1 MNERREFIRHPIDVP
16 IQISPQS
23 EDVLDCISIVDIG
36 EGGIAFYTNVIF
48 EKGRALSIKI
58 PHVQPPFE
66 ALCVV
71 CWQREK
77 GNEFEVGVRF
87 VDEDSRFR
95 ARMVE
100 QVCHIEEYRKKL
112 EGQGRS
118 LSLEEAAHEW
128 IALYATDFGRNI
140 EL

>member
-1 MNERREFIRHPIDVP
+1 MNERRAFIRHPVDAP
-16 IQISPQS
+16 IQIKPQ
-23 EDVLDCISIVDIG
+23 EDAAIQEISMSDIG
-36 EGGIAFYTNVIF
+36 EGGVAFNTNVIF
-48 EKGRALSIKI
+48 EKGSALSIKI

-71 CWQREK
+71 CWQIEN

-100 QVCHIEEYRKKL
+100 QVCYIEDYRKKKKK
-112 EGQGRS
+112 EGYNLTS
-118 LSLEEAAHEW
+118 EEAANEW
-128 IALYATDFGRNI
+128 IDKYAAGFPK
-140 EL
+140 L

>member
-1 MNERREFIRHPIDVP
+1 MDNRRQFIRHPIDVP

-23 EDVLDCISIVDIG
+23 DSVLDYISIVDIG

-48 EKGRALSIKI
+48 EKGCALSIKI

-77 GNEFEVGVRF
+77 GDEFEVGVRF
-87 VDEDSRFR
+87 IDEDSRFR

-100 QVCHIEEYRKKL
+100 QVCHIEDYRKKKQE
-112 EGQGRS
+112 EGYDLTS
-118 LSLEEAAHEW
+118 KEAANEW
-128 IALYATDFGRNI
+128 IEKYAAGFPKF
-140 EL
+140 